1 MGGGT
6 PICYILNVLDKGYIG
21 LIYSEVFFMKKKQ
34 LLTAAAVG
42 AATVVAGMGAANVHA
57 DSVTVTKQH
66 IGNETKVTTTTH
78 HDGKSRSQIS
88 SDKAAIASQKKVV
101 SSAKASMDSAQGV
114 VNNDKTKV
122 SSAQANV
129 NSAKSKLDSAQ
140 SKVNEPS
147 SLKNDM
153 SKQSQRI
160 SSDKTAI
167 ANKQNDVKNDQAKVA
182 QDEQNIKNNKLTP
195 AEQQKVKRDEQ
206 NVTNAQAKVNQDQA
220 NIDKIKKGQVAGT
233 TVSQSWEDNGIKL
246 TDAEQAELDELNKI
260 RASFDLPPVQVAS
273 NLQNY
278 ANQRNQRAETFLN
291 EGKSLE
297 DAHQPYSVPIKNKD
311 DMGYTMKTIGEC
323 FSWNEGVYDM
333 VYNDGSSNYAHRE
346 MLLDPNMKYVGIVID
361 PNTGVETVELG
372 APSIIDPGYYG
383 LGNDVFEN
391 SKYTGPGA
399 INPVNTALQN
409 AESQLKNDQQT
420 LQNAQNA
427 LKSDKNAGPILQLEN
442 DQKQLQQDQQD
453 LNNLQN
459 DLQNAQNQLDN
470 DQKTLNSITPAD
482 IANAKKAL
490 ADAQND
496 YNNAVQ
502 ALNQAQAQENA
513 DQATLAK
520 YQTAY
525 QAALQKLDE
534 LEAAL
539 KADEP
544 YDTTSVQ
551 WIKDQQPMTSA
562 EISSRYVMR
571 STAKASYK
579 SGDAD
584 VVYADTVTA
593 NKQATKK
600 ALPDTG
606 DAQNSAA
613 SVAGI
618 LGLGLAGILSMFGL
632 AERKKRN

>member
-1 MGGGT
+1 M
-6 PICYILNVLDKGYIG
+6 K
-21 LIYSEVFFMKKKQ
+21 KKKQ

-42 AATVVAGMGAANVHA
+42 AATVAAGMGAANVHA

-66 IGNETKVTTTTH
+66 IGDETKVTTTTH
-78 HDGKSRSQIS
+78 HDGKSQSQIS
-88 SDKAAIASQKKVV
+88 SDKAAVASQKKVV
-101 SSAKASMDSAQGV
+101 SSAKASMDSAQSV

-167 ANKQNDVKNDQAKVA
+167 ANKQNDVKNDQTKVA
-182 QDEQNIKNNKLTP
+182 QDQQHKLTP
-195 AEQQKVKRDEQ
+195 EQQSKIAADKQAVTDAQNKVNQDEQ
-206 NVTNAQAKVNQDQA
+206 NVKKAETQNPVSLTDKEQAALNEINKWRTQNGLAPLKVADNLQKYAEQRAKDGAKENPDWQGQNNQIHAMGYPEKNGVAGDVSVGSIFGGGNGTDMA
-220 NIDKIKKGQVAGT
+220 DIWYNDPKGINIDWPAKPHHNMMMNPAYGSIGIAEYDGGWVA
-233 TVSQSWEDNGIKL
+233 V
-246 TDAEQAELDELNKI
+246 
-260 RASFDLPPVQVAS
+260 
-273 NLQNY
+273 Y
-278 ANQRNQRAETFLN
+278 A
-291 EGKSLE
+291 
-297 DAHQPYSVPIKNKD
+297 
-311 DMGYTMKTIGEC
+311 
-323 FSWNEGVYDM
+323 
-333 VYNDGSSNYAHRE
+333 
-346 MLLDPNMKYVGIVID
+346 VG
-361 PNTGVETVELG
+361 
-372 APSIIDPGYYG
+372 
-383 LGNDVFEN
+383 
-391 SKYTGPGA
+391 
-399 INPVNTALQN
+399 NPVGLSNADNSALTAAQN
-409 AESQLKNDQQT
+409 QLKNDQQA
-420 LQNAQNA
+420 LQNAQNQ
-427 LKSDKNAGPILQLEN
+427 LNNDEQTFGVKQLEN

-525 QAALQKLDE
+525 QSALQKLDE

-544 YDTTSVQ
+544 YNTTSVQ

-562 EISSRYVMR
+562 EISSHYVMR

-613 SVAGI
+613 SMAGI

>member
-1 MGGGT
+1 
-6 PICYILNVLDKGYIG
+6 
-21 LIYSEVFFMKKKQ
+21 MKKKQ

-42 AATVVAGMGAANVHA
+42 AATVVAGMGAANAHA

-66 IGNETKVTTTTH
+66 IGDETKVTTTTH
-78 HDGKSRSQIS
+78 HDGKSQSQIS
-88 SDKAAIASQKKVV
+88 SDKAAVASQKQVV
-101 SSAKASMDSAQGV
+101 SSAKASMDSAQSV
-114 VNNDKTKV
+114 VNNDKMKV

-129 NSAKSKLDSAQ
+129 DSAKSKLDSAQ

-182 QDEQNIKNNKLTP
+182 QDKQHKLTPAQQAKIAADKQAVADAQNKVNQDEQDVKKAEAETPVSLTP
-195 AEQQKVKRDEQ
+195 AEQKQLDLINGYRQAAGLAPLKIAVNLQKYAES
-206 NVTNAQAKVNQDQA
+206 
-220 NIDKIKKGQVAGT
+220 VASDPT
-233 TVSQSWEDNGIKL
+233 YTVSYVLSKETYKIVNGKKVSTGNTLWDNVFIPAITGLGYPGGDLSIGWQPEGKDYNGKYQAQNWHDEDNSIDSGAKFHYEMMMNGSYRSAGIAWSNVNGGQWVIVYGAGDPIGPSVTDNSAL
-246 TDAEQAELDELNKI
+246 TAA
-260 RASFDLPPVQVAS
+260 
-273 NLQNY
+273 QN
-278 ANQRNQRAETFLN
+278 
-291 EGKSLE
+291 
-297 DAHQPYSVPIKNKD
+297 
-311 DMGYTMKTIGEC
+311 
-323 FSWNEGVYDM
+323 
-333 VYNDGSSNYAHRE
+333 
-346 MLLDPNMKYVGIVID
+346 
-361 PNTGVETVELG
+361 
-372 APSIIDPGYYG
+372 
-383 LGNDVFEN
+383 
-391 SKYTGPGA
+391 
-399 INPVNTALQN
+399 
-409 AESQLKNDQQT
+409 QLKNDQQA
-420 LQNAQNA
+420 LQNAQNQLNNDEQA
-427 LKSDKNAGPILQLEN
+427 FGVKQLEN

-525 QAALQKLDE
+525 QSALQKLDE

-544 YDTTSVQ
+544 YNTTSVQ

-562 EISSRYVMR
+562 EISSHYVMR

-593 NKQATKK
+593 NKQATRK

-613 SVAGI
+613 SAAGI

>member
-1 MGGGT
+1 
-6 PICYILNVLDKGYIG
+6 
-21 LIYSEVFFMKKKQ
+21 MKKKH

-42 AATVVAGMGAANVHA
+42 AATVAAGMGAANVHA

-66 IGNETKVTTTTH
+66 IGDETKVTTTTH
-78 HDGKSRSQIS
+78 HDGKSQSQIS
-88 SDKAAIASQKKVV
+88 SDKAAVASQKKVV
-101 SSAKASMDSAQGV
+101 SSAKASMDSAQSV

-122 SSAQANV
+122 SSAQDNV

-182 QDEQNIKNNKLTP
+182 QDQQHKLTP
-195 AEQQKVKRDEQ
+195 EQQSKIAADKQAVADAQNKVNQDEQ
-206 NVTNAQAKVNQDQA
+206 NVKKAETNNPDGLTAAEQKQLDLINGYRQAAGLAPLKIAANLQKYAESVASDPTYTGSYVQSKEIFNSQGKDVGNSIWNNVFIPTITGLGYPGGNLSLGWSPEGKDFYGKYQA
-220 NIDKIKKGQVAGT
+220 EEWYTEGNTIDGAGT
-233 TVSQSWEDNGIKL
+233 TFHHDMMMNGTFKSAGIAWSNVNGGQWVIVYGAGDPIGPSVTDNSAL
-246 TDAEQAELDELNKI
+246 TAA
-260 RASFDLPPVQVAS
+260 
-273 NLQNY
+273 QN
-278 ANQRNQRAETFLN
+278 
-291 EGKSLE
+291 
-297 DAHQPYSVPIKNKD
+297 
-311 DMGYTMKTIGEC
+311 
-323 FSWNEGVYDM
+323 
-333 VYNDGSSNYAHRE
+333 
-346 MLLDPNMKYVGIVID
+346 
-361 PNTGVETVELG
+361 
-372 APSIIDPGYYG
+372 
-383 LGNDVFEN
+383 
-391 SKYTGPGA
+391 
-399 INPVNTALQN
+399 
-409 AESQLKNDQQT
+409 QLKNDQQA
-420 LQNAQNA
+420 LQDAQNQLNNDEQA
-427 LKSDKNAGPILQLEN
+427 FGVKQLEN

-502 ALNQAQAQENA
+502 ALNQAQSQENT
-513 DQATLAK
+513 DQAALAK
-520 YQTAY
+520 YQAAY

-551 WIKDQQPMTSA
+551 WIKDRQPMTSA

-571 STAKASYK
+571 STAKK
-579 SGDAD
+579 ENAD
-584 VVYADTVTA
+584 VVHADTVTA

>member
-1 MGGGT
+1 
-6 PICYILNVLDKGYIG
+6 
-21 LIYSEVFFMKKKQ
+21 MKKKQ

-66 IGNETKVTTTTH
+66 IGDETKVTTTTH
-78 HDGKSRSQIS
+78 HDGKSQSQIS
-88 SDKAAIASQKKVV
+88 SDKAAVASQKKVV
-101 SSAKASMDSAQGV
+101 SSAKASMDSAQSV

-167 ANKQNDVKNDQAKVA
+167 ANKQNDVKNDQAKVVQDKQHKLTPA
-182 QDEQNIKNNKLTP
+182 QQSKIAADKQAVANAQSKVSQDEQNVKKAETNNPDGLTAQEQAALDEINKWRAQNGLAP
-195 AEQQKVKRDEQ
+195 VKVAGNLQKYAEQ
-206 NVTNAQAKVNQDQA
+206 
-220 NIDKIKKGQVAGT
+220 
-233 TVSQSWEDNGIKL
+233 
-246 TDAEQAELDELNKI
+246 
-260 RASFDLPPVQVAS
+260 
-273 NLQNY
+273 Y
-278 ANQRNQRAETFLN
+278 ANDLSNGASERDWHVVDKAVRA
-291 EGKSLE
+291 
-297 DAHQPYSVPIKNKD
+297 
-311 DMGYTMKTIGEC
+311 MGYPASDASIGGPVYSGKQMADAWYQEKPHQYVDGVLNLDDGTPHHNMMIQSAWGSVGVAEC
-323 FSWNEGVYDM
+323 NGHWAVVY
-333 VYNDGSSNYAHRE
+333 AA
-346 MLLDPNMKYVGIVID
+346 
-361 PNTGVETVELG
+361 G
-372 APSIIDPGYYG
+372 API
-383 LGNDVFEN
+383 
-391 SKYTGPGA
+391 GPSVTD
-399 INPVNTALQN
+399 NPALTAAQN
-409 AESQLKNDQQT
+409 QLKNDQQA
-420 LQNAQNA
+420 LQNAQNQ
-427 LKSDKNAGPILQLEN
+427 LNNDEQTFGVKQLEN

-482 IANAKKAL
+482 IANAKKVL

-551 WIKDQQPMTSA
+551 WIKDRQPMTSA

-579 SGDAD
+579 NGDAD

-606 DAQNSAA
+606 DAQNGAA

>member
-1 MGGGT
+1 
-6 PICYILNVLDKGYIG
+6 
-21 LIYSEVFFMKKKQ
+21 MKKKQ
-34 LLTAAAVG
+34 LLTVAAVG
-42 AATVVAGMGAANVHA
+42 AATVAAGMGAANVHA

-66 IGNETKVTTTTH
+66 IGDETKVTTTTH
-78 HDGKSRSQIS
+78 HDGKSQSQIS
-88 SDKAAIASQKKVV
+88 SDKAAVASQKQVV
-101 SSAKASMDSAQGV
+101 SSAKASMDSAQSV

-129 NSAKSKLDSAQ
+129 NNAKSKLDSAQ

-160 SSDKTAI
+160 SSDKMAI

-182 QDEQNIKNNKLTP
+182 QDQQHKLTPEQQSKIDADKQAVTDAQNKVNRDEQNVKKAEAETPVNLTP
-195 AEQQKVKRDEQ
+195 AEQEQLNEINNYRKANGLAPLKVAANLQKFAEGIAANPYYENNDPAIGDWSKDFIDPIESLGYPSGDLSLGWGLESKD
-206 NVTNAQAKVNQDQA
+206 QAKAWYTESDTL
-220 NIDKIKKGQVAGT
+220 DGAGT
-233 TVSQSWEDNGIKL
+233 TYHHDMMMNGSYQSVGIAWVGGGKYYGTWVIAYGAGNPIGSSDVDN
-246 TDAEQAELDELNKI
+246 
-260 RASFDLPPVQVAS
+260 S
-273 NLQNY
+273 NLTAAQN
-278 ANQRNQRAETFLN
+278 
-291 EGKSLE
+291 
-297 DAHQPYSVPIKNKD
+297 
-311 DMGYTMKTIGEC
+311 
-323 FSWNEGVYDM
+323 
-333 VYNDGSSNYAHRE
+333 
-346 MLLDPNMKYVGIVID
+346 
-361 PNTGVETVELG
+361 
-372 APSIIDPGYYG
+372 
-383 LGNDVFEN
+383 
-391 SKYTGPGA
+391 
-399 INPVNTALQN
+399 
-409 AESQLKNDQQT
+409 QLKNDQQA
-420 LQNAQNA
+420 LQDAQNQ
-427 LKSDKNAGPILQLEN
+427 LNNDEQTFGVKQLEN

-459 DLQNAQNQLDN
+459 DLQDAQNQLDN

-490 ADAQND
+490 TDAQND

-520 YQTAY
+520 YQAAY

-534 LEAAL
+534 LEATL

-544 YDTTSVQ
+544 CDTTSVQ

-571 STAKASYK
+571 STAKASYTT
-579 SGDAD
+579 GNAD
-584 VVYADTVTA
+584 VVYADTVMA
-593 NKQATKK
+593 NKQAAKK

-613 SVAGI
+613 SMAGI

>member
-1 MGGGT
+1 
-6 PICYILNVLDKGYIG
+6 
-21 LIYSEVFFMKKKQ
+21 MKRKH

-42 AATVVAGMGAANVHA
+42 AATVAAGMGAANVHA

-66 IGNETKVTTTTH
+66 IGDETKVTTTTH
-78 HDGKSRSQIS
+78 HDGKSQSQIS
-88 SDKAAIASQKKVV
+88 SDKAAVASQKQVV
-101 SSAKASMDSAQGV
+101 SSAKASMDSAQSV

-129 NSAKSKLDSAQ
+129 DSAKSKLDSAQ

-182 QDEQNIKNNKLTP
+182 QDQQHKLTP
-195 AEQQKVKRDEQ
+195 EQQSKIDADKQAVADAQSKVNQDEQ
-206 NVTNAQAKVNQDQA
+206 NVKKAEVNNSNGLTTEEQAALNEINHWRAQKGLTPLKVAANLQEYAKQYANSLSQGSPERDWKVVDNAVHAMGYPEKAVIGSSDSS
-220 NIDKIKKGQVAGT
+220 VA
-233 TVSQSWEDNGIKL
+233 WEDVDGKTVADDWYYDKQGFNYDWPKTPHHNMMMVGQFGSIGI
-246 TDAEQAELDELNKI
+246 AEYDGCWA
-260 RASFDLPPVQVAS
+260 AV
-273 NLQNY
+273 Y
-278 ANQRNQRAETFLN
+278 A
-291 EGKSLE
+291 
-297 DAHQPYSVPIKNKD
+297 
-311 DMGYTMKTIGEC
+311 
-323 FSWNEGVYDM
+323 
-333 VYNDGSSNYAHRE
+333 
-346 MLLDPNMKYVGIVID
+346 VG
-361 PNTGVETVELG
+361 
-372 APSIIDPGYYG
+372 
-383 LGNDVFEN
+383 
-391 SKYTGPGA
+391 
-399 INPVNTALQN
+399 NPVGLSVVDNPALTAAQN
-409 AESQLKNDQQT
+409 QLKNDQQA
-420 LQNAQNA
+420 LQNAQNQ
-427 LKSDKNAGPILQLEN
+427 LNNDEQTFGVKQLEN

-453 LNNLQN
+453 LNSLQN

-470 DQKTLNSITPAD
+470 DQKTLNSITPVD

-502 ALNQAQAQENA
+502 ALNQAQAQENT

-520 YQTAY
+520 YQMAY

-571 STAKASYK
+571 STAKASSYTT
-579 SGDAD
+579 GNAD
-584 VVYADTVTA
+584 VVYADTVMA
-593 NKQATKK
+593 NKQTTKK

-613 SVAGI
+613 SMAGI

>member
-1 MGGGT
+1 
-6 PICYILNVLDKGYIG
+6 
-21 LIYSEVFFMKKKQ
+21 MKKKQ

-66 IGNETKVTTTTH
+66 IGDETKVTTTTH
-78 HDGKSRSQIS
+78 HDGKSQSQIS
-88 SDKAAIASQKKVV
+88 SDKAAVASQKKVV
-101 SSAKASMDSAQGV
+101 SSAKASMDSAQSV

-167 ANKQNDVKNDQAKVA
+167 ANKQNDVKNDQAKVVQDKQHKLTPA
-182 QDEQNIKNNKLTP
+182 QQSKIAADKQAVADAQSKVNQDEQNVKKAEANGGSDADNMLTADEKAALDQINEYRRQAGQAPLVVASDLENWTRNEIKNVVNRYNANVAKGDSNALADSHTP
-195 AEQQKVKRDEQ
+195 M
-206 NVTNAQAKVNQDQA
+206 DQ
-220 NIDKIKKGQVAGT
+220 QVAF
-233 TVSQSWEDNGIKL
+233 L
-246 TDAEQAELDELNKI
+246 TSHGYVGKWEQALGSGI
-260 RASFDLPPVQVAS
+260 ISAS
-273 NLQNY
+273 LQIM
-278 ANQRNQRAETFLN
+278 QN
-291 EGKSLE
+291 EG
-297 DAHQPYSVPIKNKD
+297 P
-311 DMGYTMKTIGEC
+311 GE
-323 FSWNEGVYDM
+323 G
-333 VYNDGSSNYAHRE
+333 YAHAHYN
-346 MLLDPNMKYVGIVID
+346 MMHDAGNNFVGIAYDPNSGILCIM
-361 PNTGVETVELG
+361 
-372 APSIIDPGYYG
+372 YG
-383 LGNDVFEN
+383 D
-391 SKYTGPGA
+391 KPGA
-399 INPVNTALQN
+399 NPSVDNSALTAAQN
-409 AESQLKNDQQT
+409 QLKNDQQA
-420 LQNAQNA
+420 LQNAQNQLNNDEQA
-427 LKSDKNAGPILQLEN
+427 FGVKQLEN

-470 DQKTLNSITPAD
+470 DQKTLNSITPTD

-534 LEAAL
+534 LEAVL

-544 YDTTSVQ
+544 YNTTSVQ

-562 EISSRYVMR
+562 EISSHYVMR

-606 DAQNSAA
+606 DAQNGAA